1 MSKLHCFFK
10 VFFEIYARNNEQVKI
25 SDHYNKNLLF
35 DLGNGELCNAQGGVL
50 DNFEHG
56 KLGWNRS

>member
-1 MSKLHCFFK
+1 MQETMSKS
-10 VFFEIYARNNEQVKI
+10 KI

-35 DLGNGELCNAQGGVL
+35 DLGNGELCNAQEGVL

-56 KLGWNRS
+56 KLGVD